1 MLWEHNVDEEPSPM
15 AKKQPTQHKSSGV
28 TPAKNKTP
36 LPQAANDP
44 VFAQPTP
51 STDPTSFRDPVT
63 DQSLKEIRAVE
74 SFPAPRGGAV
84 EPVLQLADVLGAQG
98 PARVAAI
105 QKAGQI
111 VFHTVGDTGSTKGPA
126 TQSQVADKMVADFTE
141 DNAADVPAFFYHLGD
156 VVYNFGEAA
165 YYYDQ
170 FYEPY
175 RNYPAPI
182 LSIPGN
188 HDGVTYP
195 KETVP
200 TLDAYLRNFCSAKPV
215 QTDEAGGL
223 ARTAMIQPGV
233 YYTLEAPFVRLLGLY
248 SNTLEDPGVISTE
261 GKTRPTLNDS
271 QLTFLQTALAR
282 CKSEKF
288 NGAVLLA
295 VHHPPF
301 TGGVNHG
308 GSPRMLQDMDNAATA
323 AGFWPHVVLSA
334 HSHNYQRYTRTVSG
348 MTIPYIVAGMG
359 GHGVTKMRTTSSG
372 NAIRTPMAVDPGL
385 TLASYD
391 DTHLGYLRVI
401 VNATTLRMEFH
412 PAEDGGTTKTPDD
425 TFTLDLKTRAIT

>member
-1 MLWEHNVDEEPSPM
+1 M
-15 AKKQPTQHKSSGV
+15 AKKQSAHHKTAKSTPTKKKPSH
-28 TPAKNKTP
+28 
-36 LPQAANDP
+36 PQSANDP

-51 STDPTSFRDPVT
+51 TPDPTSFRDPVT
-63 DQSLKEIRAVE
+63 DQSLKEIGAVE
-74 SFPAPRGGAV
+74 PFPAPRGGV
-84 EPVLQLADVLGAQG
+84 PEPVLQLADVLGSQG

-111 VFHTVGDTGSTKGPA
+111 VFHTVGDTGSTKGPS
-126 TQSQVADKMVADFTE
+126 TQSQVADKMVTDFTE
-141 DNAADVPAFFYHLGD
+141 NSAADVPSFFYHLGD

-182 LSIPGN
+182 LAIPGN

-200 TLDAYLRNFCSAKPV
+200 TLDAYLRNFCSATPV
-215 QTDEAGGL
+215 RTDEAGGL
-223 ARTAMIQPGV
+223 ARTSMIQPGV

-248 SNTLEDPGVISTE
+248 SNALEDPGVISTE
-261 GKTRPTLNDS
+261 GNTRPTLNDS
-271 QLTFLQTALAR
+271 QLTFLKTALAR
-282 CKSEKF
+282 AKSENF
-288 NGAVLLA
+288 TGAVLVA

-348 MTIPYIVAGMG
+348 MTIPYLVAGMG
-359 GHGVTKMRTTSSG
+359 GHGLTVMRTTASG
-372 NAIRTPMAVDPGL
+372 NAIRTPMVVDSGL
-385 TLASYD
+385 TLVSYD
-391 DTHLGYLRVI
+391 DTHYGYLRVI

-425 TFTLDLKTRAIT
+425 TFTLDLKTRSIT

>member
-1 MLWEHNVDEEPSPM
+1 VIKRSARNTA
-15 AKKQPTQHKSSGV
+15 AKHTRPKKAATGSSAG
-28 TPAKNKTP
+28 
-36 LPQAANDP
+36 NDP
-44 VFAQPTP
+44 VFAQPSP
-51 STDPTSFRDPVT
+51 SPDPTSFRDPVT
-63 DQSLKEIRAVE
+63 DQKLKEIGSVE
-74 SFPAPRGGAV
+74 AFPVPRGGAK
-84 EPVLQLADVLGAQG
+84 EPVLQFADTLGSQG
-98 PARVAAI
+98 PARIDAI

-111 VFHTVGDTGSTKGPA
+111 VFQTVGDTGSAKGPS

-141 DNAADVPAFFYHLGD
+141 DNAADVPSFFYHLGD

-182 LSIPGN
+182 LGIAGN

-200 TLDAYLRNFCSAKPV
+200 TLDAYLRNFCSATSV
-215 QTDEAGGL
+215 HTGEAGGL
-223 ARTAMIQPGV
+223 SRTAMIQPGV

-261 GKTRPTLNDS
+261 GGTRTTLNDN
-271 QLTFLQTALAR
+271 QLSYLQTALAR
-282 CKSEKF
+282 CKSEGF
-288 NGAVLLA
+288 AGAVLVA

-308 GSPRMLQDMDNAATA
+308 GSPRMLQDMDDAATK

-334 HSHNYQRYTRTVSG
+334 HSHNYQRYTRTVAG
-348 MTIPYIVAGMG
+348 LTIPYIVAGMG
-359 GHGVTKMRTTSSG
+359 GHGLTAMRPTASG
-372 NAIRTPMAVDPGL
+372 NAIRTPMTVDGAL

-391 DTHLGYLRVI
+391 DTHYGYMRVI

-425 TFTLDLKTRAIT
+425 AFTLNLKTRAVA

>member
-1 MLWEHNVDEEPSPM
+1 M
-15 AKKQPTQHKSSGV
+15 AKKQPVHHKTATS
-28 TPAKNKTP
+28 TPPKKKP
-36 LPQAANDP
+36 SHPQAANDP

-51 STDPTSFRDPVT
+51 SPDPTSFRDPVT
-63 DQSLKEIRAVE
+63 DQSLKEIGAVE
-74 SFPAPRGGAV
+74 PFPAPRGSAA
-84 EPVLQLADVLGAQG
+84 EPVLQLADVLGSQG
-98 PARVAAI
+98 PARIAAI

-126 TQSQVADKMVADFTE
+126 TQSQVADKMVTDFTE
-141 DNAADVPAFFYHLGD
+141 NSAADVPAFFYHLGD

-200 TLDAYLRNFCSAKPV
+200 TLDAWLRNFCSATTV
-215 QTDEAGGL
+215 HTDEAGGL
-223 ARTAMIQPGV
+223 SRTAMIQPGV

-248 SNTLEDPGVISTE
+248 SNALEDPGVISTE
-261 GKTRPTLNDS
+261 GNTRPTLNDS

-282 CKSEKF
+282 AKSENF
-288 NGAVLLA
+288 IGAVLVA

-308 GSPRMLQDMDNAATA
+308 GSPRMLQDTDNAATA

-348 MTIPYIVAGMG
+348 VTIPYLVAGMG
-359 GHGVTKMRTTSSG
+359 GHGITVMRTTASG
-372 NAIRTPMAVDPGL
+372 NAIRTPMVVDSGL
-385 TLASYD
+385 TLVSYD
-391 DTHLGYLRVI
+391 DTHYGYLRVI

-425 TFTLDLKTRAIT
+425 TFTLDLKTRSIT

>member
-1 MLWEHNVDEEPSPM
+1 M
-15 AKKQPTQHKSSGV
+15 AKKSAQH
-28 TPAKNKTP
+28 TAAKNTQPRKTTKSP
-36 LPQAANDP
+36 STGSDP
-44 VFAQPTP
+44 VFAQPAPTP
-51 STDPTSFRDPVT
+51 DPTSFRDPVT
-63 DQSLKEIRAVE
+63 DQKLKEVGVVE
-74 SFPAPRGGAV
+74 AFPAPRGGAA
-84 EPVLQLADVLGAQG
+84 EPVLQFADTLGSQG

-111 VFHTVGDTGSTKGPA
+111 VFHAVGDTGSTKGPS
-126 TQSQVADKMVADFTE
+126 TQSLVADKMVTDFTE
-141 DNAADVPAFFYHLGD
+141 DNPADVPSFFYHLGD

-195 KETVP
+195 KEAVP
-200 TLDAYLRNFCSAKPV
+200 TLDAYLRNFCSATPV
-215 QTDEAGGL
+215 HTGEAAGL
-223 ARTAMIQPGV
+223 LRTAMIQPGV

-261 GKTRPTLNDS
+261 GGTRTTLNDS
-271 QLTFLQTALAR
+271 QLTYLQTALAR

-288 NGAVLLA
+288 AGAVLVA

-308 GSPRMLQDMDNAATA
+308 GSPRMLQDMDDAATK

-334 HSHNYQRYTRTVSG
+334 HSHNYQRYTRTVAG
-348 MTIPYIVAGMG
+348 LTIPYIVAGMG
-359 GHGVTKMRTTSSG
+359 GHGVTKMRPAPSG
-372 NAIRTPMAVDPGL
+372 NAIRTPMTVDSTL

-391 DTHLGYLRVI
+391 DTHYGYMRVI

-412 PAEDGGTTKTPDD
+412 PAEDGGTIKTPDD
-425 TFTLDLKTRAIT
+425 AFTLNLKTRAIA

>member
-1 MLWEHNVDEEPSPM
+1 
-15 AKKQPTQHKSSGV
+15 
-28 TPAKNKTP
+28 
-36 LPQAANDP
+36 
-44 VFAQPTP
+44 
-51 STDPTSFRDPVT
+51 
-63 DQSLKEIRAVE
+63 
-74 SFPAPRGGAV
+74 
-84 EPVLQLADVLGAQG
+84 
-98 PARVAAI
+98 
-105 QKAGQI
+105 
-111 VFHTVGDTGSTKGPA
+111 VGDTGSTQGPA
-126 TQSQVADKMVADFTE
+126 TQSQVADKMVTDFTE
-141 DNAADVPAFFYHLGD
+141 DNAADVPSFFYHLGD

-182 LSIPGN
+182 LGIPGN

-195 KETVP
+195 KEAVA
-200 TLDAYLRNFCSAKPV
+200 TLDAYLRNMCSATPV
-215 QTDEAGGL
+215 HTDEAGGL
-223 ARTAMIQPGV
+223 SRTAMIQPGV

-248 SNTLEDPGVISTE
+248 SNVLEDPGVISTE
-261 GKTRPTLNDS
+261 GGTRTTLNDD
-271 QLTFLQTALAR
+271 QLTYLQTALAR

-288 NGAVLLA
+288 TGAVLVA

-308 GSPRMLQDMDNAATA
+308 GSPRMLQDMDDAATK
-323 AGFWPHVVLSA
+323 AGFWPHVVLSG

-348 MTIPYIVAGMG
+348 LTIPYIVAGMG
-359 GHGVTKMRTTSSG
+359 GHGLTQMRTTTSG
-372 NAIRTPMAVDPGL
+372 NAIRTPMTVDSGL

-391 DTHLGYLRVI
+391 DTHYGYMRVI

-425 TFTLDLKTRAIT
+425 SFTLNLKTRAIT

>member
-1 MLWEHNVDEEPSPM
+1 M
-15 AKKQPTQHKSSGV
+15 ARKQHQATKSKPV
-28 TPAKNKTP
+28 KRKTTH
-36 LPQAANDP
+36 PQAANDP

-51 STDPTSFRDPVT
+51 SPDPTNFRDPVT
-63 DQSLKEIRAVE
+63 DQSLKEIGAVE
-74 SFPAPRGGAV
+74 QFPAPRGGAA
-84 EPVLQLADVLGAQG
+84 EPVLQLTDVLGSQG

-126 TQSQVADKMVADFTE
+126 TQSQVADKMVTDFTE
-141 DNAADVPAFFYHLGD
+141 NSAADVPSFFYHLGD

-182 LSIPGN
+182 LGIPGN

-200 TLDAYLRNFCSAKPV
+200 TLDAYLRNFCSTTPV
-215 QTDEAGGL
+215 HTDEAGGL
-223 ARTAMIQPGV
+223 SRTAMIQPGV

-248 SNTLEDPGVISTE
+248 SNALEDPGVISTE
-261 GKTRPTLNDS
+261 GNTRPTLNDS

-282 CKSEKF
+282 AKSENF
-288 NGAVLLA
+288 TGAVLVA

-348 MTIPYIVAGMG
+348 LTIPYLVAGMG
-359 GHGVTKMRTTSSG
+359 GHGLTVMRTTATG
-372 NAIRTPMAVDPGL
+372 NTIRTPMVVDSGL
-385 TLASYD
+385 TLVSYD
-391 DTHLGYLRVI
+391 DSHYGYLRVI
-401 VNATTLRMEFH
+401 VNPTTLRMEFH

-425 TFTLDLKTRAIT
+425 TFTLDLKTRSIT

>member
-1 MLWEHNVDEEPSPM
+1 VAN
-15 AKKQPTQHKSSGV
+15 KQDTQHDAPKSNPGEI
-28 TPAKNKTP
+28 KTSQ
-36 LPQAANDP
+36 PQAANDP
-44 VFAQPTP
+44 VFAQPAP
-51 STDPTSFRDPVT
+51 SPDPTSFRDPVT
-63 DQSLKEIRAVE
+63 DQKLKEIGAVE
-74 SFPAPRGGAV
+74 PFPVPRGSAA
-84 EPVLQLADVLGAQG
+84 EPVLQLADVLGSEG
-98 PARVAAI
+98 PARVTAI
-105 QKAGQI
+105 QQAGQI

-141 DNAADVPAFFYHLGD
+141 DNPADVPSFFYHLGD

-182 LSIPGN
+182 LAIPGN

-200 TLDAYLRNFCSAKPV
+200 TLDAYLRNFCSATPV
-215 QTDEAGGL
+215 HTDEAGGL
-223 ARTAMIQPGV
+223 SRTAMIQPGV

-261 GKTRPTLNDS
+261 GNTRPTLNDS

-282 CKSEKF
+282 AKSENF
-288 NGAVLLA
+288 AGAVLVA

-334 HSHNYQRYTRTVSG
+334 HSHNYQRYTRTVAG
-348 MTIPYIVAGMG
+348 LTIPYLVAGMG
-359 GHGVTKMRTTSSG
+359 GHGLTVMRTTASG
-372 NAIRTPMAVDPGL
+372 NAIRTPMAVDSGL
-385 TLASYD
+385 TLVSYD
-391 DTHLGYLRVI
+391 DTHYGYLRVV
-401 VNATTLRMEFH
+401 VNATTLTMEFH

-425 TFTLDLKTRAIT
+425 TFTLDLKTRSIT

>member
-1 MLWEHNVDEEPSPM
+1 M
-15 AKKQPTQHKSSGV
+15 AKKTTRPSAPKA
-28 TPAKNKTP
+28 TPSKKTTTKP
-36 LPQAANDP
+36 RAGANDP
-44 VFAQPTP
+44 VFAQPLP
-51 STDPTSFRDPVT
+51 SPDPTNFRDPVT
-63 DQSLKEIRAVE
+63 DQKLKEIGTVE
-74 SFPAPRGGAV
+74 PFPTPRGGAA
-84 EPVLQLADVLGAQG
+84 EPVLQFADTLGSQG

-111 VFHTVGDTGSTKGPA
+111 VFHAVGDTGSTKGPS
-126 TQSQVADKMVADFTE
+126 TQSQVADKMVTDFTE
-141 DNAADVPAFFYHLGD
+141 ESAADVPSFFYHLGD

-182 LSIPGN
+182 LGIAGN

-195 KETVP
+195 KEAVA
-200 TLDAYLRNFCSAKPV
+200 TLDAYLRNFCSATPAH
-215 QTDEAGGL
+215 TDEAGGL
-223 ARTAMIQPGV
+223 SRTTMIQPGV

-261 GKTRPTLNDS
+261 GATRPTLNDD
-271 QLTFLQTALAR
+271 QLTYLKTALAR
-282 CKSEKF
+282 CKSDNF
-288 NGAVLLA
+288 TGAVLVA

-308 GSPRMLQDMDNAATA
+308 GSPRMLQDMDDAATQ
-323 AGFWPHVVLSA
+323 AGFWPHVVLSG

-359 GHGVTKMRTTSSG
+359 GHGLTVMRTTTSG
-372 NAIRTPMAVDPGL
+372 NAIRTPMVVDGTL

-391 DTHLGYLRVI
+391 DTHYGYLRLI
-401 VNATTLRMEFH
+401 VNAATLRMEFH

-425 TFTLDLKTRAIT
+425 AFTLNLKTRAIT

>member
-1 MLWEHNVDEEPSPM
+1 M
-15 AKKQPTQHKSSGV
+15 AKKPTKHTAAKR
-28 TPAKNKTP
+28 TPTKKTITHP
-36 LPQAANDP
+36 RATGDP

-51 STDPTSFRDPVT
+51 TPDPTSFRDPVT
-63 DQSLKEIRAVE
+63 DQKLKEVGTVE
-74 SFPAPRGGAV
+74 PFPAPRGGAA
-84 EPVLQLADVLGAQG
+84 EPVLQLADVLGSQGTAQ
-98 PARVAAI
+98 VTAI

-111 VFHTVGDTGSTKGPA
+111 VFHTVGDTGSTQGPA
-126 TQSQVADKMVADFTE
+126 TQSQVADKMVTDFTE
-141 DNAADVPAFFYHLGD
+141 DNAADVPSFFYHLGD

-182 LSIPGN
+182 LGIPGN

-195 KETVP
+195 KEAVA
-200 TLDAYLRNFCSAKPV
+200 TLDAYLRNMCSATPIH
-215 QTDEAGGL
+215 TDEAGGL
-223 ARTAMIQPGV
+223 YRTAMIQPGV

-248 SNTLEDPGVISTE
+248 SNVLEDPGVISTE
-261 GKTRPTLNDS
+261 GGTRTTLNDD
-271 QLTFLQTALAR
+271 QLAYLQTALAR

-288 NGAVLLA
+288 TGAVLVA

-308 GSPRMLQDMDNAATA
+308 GSPRMLQDMDDAATK
-323 AGFWPHVVLSA
+323 AGFWPHVVLSG

-348 MTIPYIVAGMG
+348 LTIPYIVAGMG
-359 GHGVTKMRTTSSG
+359 GHGLTQMRTTTSG
-372 NAIRTPMAVDPGL
+372 GAIRTPMTVDSGL

-391 DTHLGYLRVI
+391 DTHYGYMRVI

-425 TFTLDLKTRAIT
+425 SFTLNLKTRAIT